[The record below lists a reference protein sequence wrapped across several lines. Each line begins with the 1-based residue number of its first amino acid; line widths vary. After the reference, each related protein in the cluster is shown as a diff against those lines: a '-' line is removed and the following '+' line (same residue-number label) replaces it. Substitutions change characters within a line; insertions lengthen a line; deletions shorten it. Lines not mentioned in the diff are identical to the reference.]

1 MRVPTDFLNVC
12 TGKTNV
18 VLYIVY
24 VASILSALAN
34 PAHLNYEE
42 AYRLAQG
49 ANIIMLL
56 LLAYCK
62 RSTGVVFVA
71 AVLGVAFTMRSTGAW
86 TGGSRWD
93 SLLVTVGMLI
103 ILQRG
108 FNQALP
114 PFVKH
119 RRILYL
125 LFSLMVFPV
134 LAALPHLLQPVP
146 VDDQTLRQAMH
157 LSSQTYSV
165 PREKLLHEPSTDTT
179 AGVLRVG
186 GTVYVFFEGTGST
199 RDWENNI
206 NILEDTVPG
215 DWGCD
220 SPDVMRTH
228 KGYTDAFKSVQDRVL
243 GIVRAELSAPT
254 PTDRLVVCG
263 HSLGGAMATMAGL
276 YIACKL
282 PHVRD
287 RLAVVTFGAPQVGD
301 GNFVAYFNRVV
312 PASVRVVNPMDPVP
326 RLLSI
331 QLVHVKGYLPI
342 GAFTLDS
349 TLNAHHP
356 SVYVSALN
364 QPRWLAV
371 VASFMPAVFGA
382 LLIFLWIAWQFKNA

>member
-1 MRVPTDFLNVC
+1 MRLPLDFLNVC
-12 TGKTNV
+12 SGKTNV
-18 VLYIVY
+18 LLYAVY
-24 VASILSALAN
+24 VVSILSALAN
-34 PAHLNYEE
+34 PAQLNYEE

-56 LLAYCK
+56 LLAYCR
-62 RSTGVVFVA
+62 RSVGVVFVA
-71 AVLGVAFTMRSTGAW
+71 SLLGVAFAMRSTGAW

-114 PFVKH
+114 AFVKH

-125 LFSLMVFPV
+125 LFSLVVFPV
-134 LAALPHLLQPVP
+134 LAAMPHLLQPVP
-146 VDDQTLRQAMH
+146 VDDATLRQAMH
-157 LSSQTYSV
+157 LSDQTYWI
-165 PREKLLHEPSTDTT
+165 PREKLMHEPSTDTT

-186 GTVYVFFEGTGST
+186 GTVYLFFEGST
-199 RDWENNI
+199 SLRDWRNNI
-206 NILEDTVPG
+206 DILEDTVPG

-220 SPDVMRTH
+220 APYPLRTH
-228 KGYTDAFKSVQDRVL
+228 RGYTEAFKSVKDRVL
-243 GIVRAELSAPT
+243 AVVQAELSAPT
-254 PTDRLVVCG
+254 PLDRLVVCG

-276 YIACKL
+276 YIACKV
-282 PHVRD
+282 PSVRD

-301 GNFVAYFNRVV
+301 GNFVAFFNSVV

-331 QLVHVKGYLPI
+331 QLVHVKGYLPV
-342 GAFTLDS
+342 GAFTLGS
-349 TLNAHHP
+349 TFNAHHP
-356 SVYVSALN
+356 TVYVQAMR